1 VIILKYDIIVIGAG
15 VGGLTAAAKLALN
28 KRKVLVLEKIHHIGG
43 TSHIFKRGEFIFPM
57 GPLSFSYPKFVNQ
70 ILEEIGVR
78 ENISYKKSHFQLIS
92 PNIDIVYSKP
102 LLELQES
109 LIERFPEEKNGLLKF
124 FSILKK
130 LTRTIENIYDWN
142 PDYLIGKR
150 RLKAKKN
157 LEGQNRKKYN
167 LVKKYSKISSKKLLN
182 KYIQNSDL
190 KRLLGSQGTYNPV
203 MSMLHLAFMWNV
215 MSEKGIWFP
224 SCGIHGINELLYNVI
239 ISNGGEV
246 KLNTPVKK
254 IMIKDECAQGVI
266 TEEGKE
272 YLADFIV
279 SNADYKTTFLNMVS
293 KKDLTQKY
301 YNIIKEN
308 AYTGSEFCVYL
319 GISPKSINL
328 NKVRAQHLFY
338 RESMEKGE
346 IKEGDGD
353 FKRFNNKEIEICVW
367 SEKSG
372 DFVPENKKSIILR
385 VNFDYDLM
393 KEWRLGVKKRKEG
406 YYEYKKEL
414 AQKLIEVVENAIPGL
429 SKNIVKMEIATP
441 LTYQDWGKRFKG
453 SIAGWSRNLDKVESF
468 NRDILINTPIKNLF
482 MAGLYASK
490 ELFLGGY
497 PTSIYTGNLAAG
509 YILEISN

>member
-1 VIILKYDIIVIGAG
+1 MKYDIIVIGAG
-15 VGGLTAAAKLALN
+15 VGGLTAAAKLASN
-28 KRKVLVLEKIHHIGG
+28 KRKILVLEKIHHIGG

-70 ILEEIGVR
+70 ILKEIGVK
-78 ENISYKKSHFQLIS
+78 ENISYQRGHFQLIS
-92 PNIDIVYSKP
+92 SNIDIIYSKP

-109 LIERFPEEKNGLLKF
+109 LIERFPEEKNGLLKS

-130 LTRTIENIYDWN
+130 LTRTIKNIYDWN

-157 LEGQNRKKYN
+157 LEGQNRKNYD
-167 LVKKYSKISSKKLLN
+167 LVKKYSKISSKKILD

-190 KRLLGSQGTYNPV
+190 KRLLGSQGTYKPV

-224 SCGIHGINELLYNVI
+224 SCGIHGINELLYDVI

-246 KLNTPVKK
+246 KLSTPVKK
-254 IMIKDECAQGVI
+254 IMIKDECAQGVK
-266 TEEGKE
+266 TEGEKE
-272 YLADFIV
+272 YLANFIV

-293 KKDLTQKY
+293 EKDVPQKF

-308 AYTGSEFCVYL
+308 TYTGSEFCVYL
-319 GISPKSINL
+319 GIDPVDINL
-328 NKVRAQHLFY
+328 SKVRADHLFF
-338 RESMEKGE
+338 RENMNKVVINNENR
-346 IKEGDGD
+346 D
-353 FKRFNNKEIEICVW
+353 FKRFKTKEIEICFW
-367 SEKSG
+367 SEKSK

-393 KEWRLGVKKRKEG
+393 KEWRLGVKKRKVG

-414 AQKLIEVVENAIPGL
+414 ARKLIEVVENVLPGL
-429 SKNIVKMEIATP
+429 SKSIVTMEIATP

-453 SIAGWSRNLDKVESF
+453 SIAGWSRNLEKVESF
-468 NRDILINTPIKNLF
+468 NREILIKTPIKNLC

-497 PTSIYTGNLAAG
+497 PTSMYTGNLTAD
-509 YILEISN
+509 YILEINN